1 MPETHEVHRAATRT
15 TSAVLLVLGLAML
28 VSTIAR
34 GGGPFALGILLG
46 LLFAAAGGGRLYVSR
61 RGAS

>member
-1 MPETHEVHRAATRT
+1 MPETREVHRAATRT
-15 TSAVLLVLGLAML
+15 TSALLLALGVAMV

-34 GGGPFALGILLG
+34 GGGPFALGIVLG
-46 LLFAAAGGGRLYVSR
+46 LLFAAAGGGRLYVGR